1 MSDRSLEIT
10 AVAEELRLQSFD
22 DCGQCIN
29 GGWAS
34 QGFLLQT
41 CNTVT
46 NGWEIW
52 GRKDV
57 DRQEAGKTKQGDLS
71 FA

>member
-1 MSDRSLEIT
+1 MSDRSLGIT
-10 AVAEELRLQSFD
+10 AVAEELRLQSFYD
-22 DCGQCIN
+22 RGQSTN

-34 QGFLLQT
+34 QGFLLQP

-46 NGWEIW
+46 YGWEIW

-57 DRQEAGKTKQGDLS
+57 DRQEAGKTKRGDLL